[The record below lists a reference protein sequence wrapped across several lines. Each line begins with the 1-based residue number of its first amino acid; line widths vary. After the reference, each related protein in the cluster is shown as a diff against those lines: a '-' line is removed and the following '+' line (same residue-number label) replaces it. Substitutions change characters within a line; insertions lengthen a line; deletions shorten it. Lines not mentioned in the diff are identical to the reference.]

1 MKNPGRD
8 WPLFIL
14 ALDEENSASS
24 SHEPRASG
32 RSCTWG
38 SRRDIHPGD
47 RVRRSGRRCLM
58 RIADVRTCGPPAV
71 GRAVASPLV
80 NGCGAPTHLHFTGH
94 HHHLGAN
101 APPWHLG
108 NVDAPERRDTKHTTP
123 RFARSARSP
132 VGPDRHPRPSLPM
145 PFHGD
150 AAAPN
155 GGGAL
160 DGRRTASLGVQ
171 HKGWAGHAG
180 GSAVPRGTGG
190 RRSKIRQ
197 VGTARRALLGLRN
210 HRRVR

>member
-47 RVRRSGRRCLM
+47 RVRRSERRCLM

-108 NVDAPERRDTKHTTP
+108 NVDAPERRDTKHTYHP
-123 RFARSARSP
+123 PVRSQ
-132 VGPDRHPRPSLPM
+132 RPSASGTRPTPPTVLANAVPWRRRCTKRRRRLGWTAHR
-145 PFHGD
+145 FSWR
-150 AAAPN
+150 AAQ
-155 GGGAL
+155 
-160 DGRRTASLGVQ
+160 RV
-171 HKGWAGHAG
+171 GWARWGIRCA
-180 GSAVPRGTGG
+180 PRDWG
-190 RRSKIRQ
+190 
-197 VGTARRALLGLRN
+197 APL
-210 HRRVR
+210 

>member
-1 MKNPGRD
+1 MKNPCRD

-47 RVRRSGRRCLM
+47 RVRRSERRCLM

-94 HHHLGAN
+94 HHHLGPTHHPGTWETSTPQSAGTPSIPPPGSLA
-101 APPWHLG
+101 APVRQWDPT
-108 NVDAPERRDTKHTTP
+108 DT
-123 RFARSARSP
+123 
-132 VGPDRHPRPSLPM
+132 PDRPCQCRSMATPLHQT
-145 PFHGD
+145 
-150 AAAPN
+150 AAAPWMDGAPLLLACSTK
-155 GGGAL
+155 GG
-160 DGRRTASLGVQ
+160 LGTL
-171 HKGWAGHAG
+171 GDPLCPAGL
-180 GSAVPRGTGG
+180 GG
-190 RRSKIRQ
+190 RCSKIRQ